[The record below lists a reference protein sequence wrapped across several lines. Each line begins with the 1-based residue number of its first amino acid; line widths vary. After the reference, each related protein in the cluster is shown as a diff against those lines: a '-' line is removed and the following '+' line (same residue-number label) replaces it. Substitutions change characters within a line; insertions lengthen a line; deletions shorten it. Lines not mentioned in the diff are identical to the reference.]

1 MQALYTRQCAV
12 ARGRKACRHIKQDV
26 GPGNQVG
33 LVSVF
38 VWTMTDSA
46 AAGHED
52 HGGRADP
59 CDHLRVVSRAG
70 GHAAALKASYVS
82 GTFNETHQV
91 AIKGNRLAADNPPP
105 PVLHPFL

>member
-1 MQALYTRQCAV
+1 MQELCTRQCAV
-12 ARGRKACRHIKQDV
+12 AGGRKACRHIKQDV

-52 HGGRADP
+52 HGGWADP
-59 CDHLRVVSRAG
+59 RDHLRVMSRAG
-70 GHAAALKASYVS
+70 GHAAALEASCVS
-82 GTFNETHQV
+82 GTFNETHQG
-91 AIKGNRLAADNPPP
+91 AIKGNRLGAEKPRQA
-105 PVLHPFL
+105 